1 LLNYRLTN
9 KTIEIIIDSMSNIN
23 EKEEKDS
30 AARIDINTPHDRV
43 VEKFLQE
50 NETARS
56 LFREYL
62 PQEIAGLL
70 DLDSLE
76 YIKDK
81 FVDENLAKYF
91 SDLLYKVNFTDHLQG
106 FIFLLLEHKSTEFR
120 FSSFQVLKYMVQIWD
135 KFLVNN
141 KKARYLPVIIPVV
154 LYHGGKKWK
163 LANRFIALF
172 KFPELLKEF
181 IPDFQFQLLDISHS
195 ADEEI
200 KGNTVLRILLMT
212 LKYIF
217 KPELKHKLQ
226 EILKLFHEIKDKYS
240 ARDYLVALVNYLV
253 NSPGNLTD
261 NEINESIS
269 EVFSQGGDI
278 MATIAEKWIDQ
289 GVEKG
294 IEKGKWDVVKNMLRK
309 GISIDFIEEITG
321 FTAEKIKQFK
331 EKKQSQEENIS
342 I

>member
-1 LLNYRLTN
+1 
-9 KTIEIIIDSMSNIN
+9 
-23 EKEEKDS
+23 
-30 AARIDINTPHDRV
+30 
-43 VEKFLQE
+43 
-50 NETARS
+50 
-56 LFREYL
+56 
-62 PQEIAGLL
+62 
-70 DLDSLE
+70 
-76 YIKDK
+76 
-81 FVDENLAKYF
+81 
-91 SDLLYKVNFTDHLQG
+91 
-106 FIFLLLEHKSTEFR
+106 
-120 FSSFQVLKYMVQIWD
+120 VLKYMVQIWD

-163 LANRFIALF
+163 LVNRFIALF

-195 ADEEI
+195 ADEEL

-217 KPELKHKLQ
+217 KPELKHKLH

-253 NSPGNLTD
+253 SSPGNLTD

-289 GVEKG
+289 GVAKGIEKG

-321 FTAEKIKQFK
+321 FTADKIKQFK